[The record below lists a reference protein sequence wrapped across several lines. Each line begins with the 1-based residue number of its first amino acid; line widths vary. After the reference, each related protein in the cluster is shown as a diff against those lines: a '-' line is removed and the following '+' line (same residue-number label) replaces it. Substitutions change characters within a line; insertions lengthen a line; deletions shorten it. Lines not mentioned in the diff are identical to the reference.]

1 MERVLQITD
10 ETLVEVINDYN
21 SSVGYN
27 VGRNTRTWD
36 KGTSKKIKMGELY
49 EVVNTKGGKF
59 ILEQGMLL
67 VKDSIVRESLG
78 LPPLDKY
85 SPDLKQLE
93 DILLIAPDAELEE
106 LLQYCSDTTIEKIV
120 NKSLELPVQSM
131 SKAKLI
137 HVYSGSDIISML
149 KEQGSDKTES
159 PKAIAPESEAPRRR
173 KVIQEK

>member
-1 MERVLQITD
+1 MERIAQVTD
-10 ETLVEVINDYN
+10 ETLVEVSNDYN

-49 EVVNTKGGKF
+49 EVVNTKGGRF
-59 ILEQGMLL
+59 ILEEGMLL
-67 VKDSIVRESLG
+67 VKDSLVRENLG
-78 LPPLDKY
+78 LQPLDKY
-85 SPDLKQLE
+85 SPDLSALE
-93 DILLIAPDAELEE
+93 EILLVAPDAELED

-120 NKSLELPVQSM
+120 DKSLELPIQSM

-137 HVYSGSDIISML
+137 YVYSGSDIISML
-149 KEQGSDKTES
+149 KEQDSDKTES
-159 PKAIAPESEAPRRR
+159 PKTSATEGEAPRRR